1 LLKSHL
7 IIGFLLLSLG
17 TDGFAS
23 PSEHPIPKSG
33 VLDLRGMAL
42 DGGGIYNL
50 NGEWKFYWKKLLTP
64 ENFPAEKRMGSG
76 ILVSVPSYWK
86 SYKIDEAALPGY
98 GYGTYALT
106 IILPQNYSSSF
117 CIDIPLFDVAYKFY
131 LNERL
136 IGQNGTVGTTRETE
150 EPWYEPSRFCYI
162 PDQDTLQILIQVSNF
177 HHRRGGFWQSVLV
190 GGSKEVLDRSE
201 RRRMFNYS
209 TIGVLFFFT
218 IFFVIF
224 WFFSKKDTMM
234 LLFAFTA
241 LGMLIR
247 SVNTG
252 LYFSNAFVYT
262 PWAWQIRMEYF
273 GTYLAHICGMIFLHR
288 MFPRSYMKHVITVNT
303 IATSLLIV
311 GVFTLPVRIFAYEM
325 LFFQPLILVFLMHY
339 LVVSFIG
346 TFRGRLMD
354 TVFFVSLALFIY
366 TLINDI
372 MLANS
377 AGSLSTNYLSQ
388 ISFQVF
394 VFAMAVL
401 IIMQWVSNYNA
412 RLQLESS
419 LRFKNKVL
427 SVIAHDLKN
436 PVASIAQFSD
446 LLATKPELAGKQQIL
461 NSLQES
467 SQAAVSLLDNLLYW
481 GRSQADELQVSPVT
495 FDIDRLIGDAESLF
509 SHMAVQKEVTLRSNV
524 FSGTTVYAD
533 RALVN
538 IIIRNLI
545 SNAIKFTPGNG
556 TVTIQAQPEANRVR
570 ISVSDTGIGIKP
582 EILEQFQKA
591 GQLKSSLGTD
601 REIGT
606 GLGLQLVSDLVS
618 RNGGTLKVDS
628 TPRKGSTITFTL
640 PGGKTKEVE

>member
-1 LLKSHL
+1 M
-7 IIGFLLLSLG
+7 GPG
-17 TDGFAS
+17 GFAS
-23 PSEHPIPKSG
+23 PSDHPIPKKG
-33 VLDLRGMAL
+33 VLDLGGTVMDR
-42 DGGGIYNL
+42 GGIYNL
-50 NGEWKFYWKKLLTP
+50 NGEWEFYWEKLLIP
-64 ENFPAEKRMGSG
+64 ESYPEEKKKGSG

-86 SYKIDEAALPGY
+86 SYEINGEGLPGH

-106 IILPQNYSSSF
+106 IILPQSNSSGF
-117 CIDIPLFDVAYKFY
+117 CIDLPVFDVAYKFY

-136 IGQNGTVGTTRETE
+136 IGQNGTVGTALEKE
-150 EPWYEPSRFCYI
+150 KPWYEPSHFCYI
-162 PDQDTLQILIQVSNF
+162 PDQDTLQILIQVSNY
-177 HHRRGGFWQSVLV
+177 HHRRGGFWKSVLV

-234 LLFAFTA
+234 LLFALTA

-262 PWAWQIRMEYF
+262 PWTWQIRMEYF

-288 MFPRSYMKHVITVNT
+288 MFPRSYMKHVITGNT
-303 IATSLLIV
+303 IATSLLII
-311 GVFTLPVRIFAYEM
+311 GVFTLPVRIFALEM

-339 LVVSFIG
+339 LVVSFMG
-346 TFRGRLMD
+346 TFRGRIMD

-377 AGSLSTNYLSQ
+377 AGSVSNNYMSP
-388 ISFQVF
+388 ISFQVLIL
-394 VFAMAVL
+394 AMAVL
-401 IIMQWVSNYNA
+401 IIIQWVGNYNA

-419 LRFKNKVL
+419 LRFKNKVF

-446 LLATKPELAGKQQIL
+446 LLVTKPELAGKQQIL

-495 FDIDRLIGDAESLF
+495 FDIERLIGDAESLF
-509 SHMAVQKEVTLRSNV
+509 SHMAVQKEVTLRSDV
-524 FSGTTVYAD
+524 ISGTTVYAD

-538 IIIRNLI
+538 IILRNLV

-556 TVTIQAQPEANRVR
+556 TVSIQAQPEANRVR
-570 ISVSDTGIGIKP
+570 VTVADSGIGIKP
-582 EILEQFQKA
+582 EILEQFQKDE
-591 GQLKSSLGTD
+591 QLKSSLGTD
-601 REIGT
+601 NEIGT

-628 TPRKGSTITFTL
+628 TPGKGSTFTFTL
-640 PGGKTKEVE
+640 PGGKTTEEE